1 MIRVDRKESLM
12 AYKLKWIKNYTD
24 SLENNKIELMLSEK
38 NGIAMFGIWQSMLL
52 IAGKDESGK
61 GRLMFTSTIPYDEIT
76 LSKKLKLYEVRKKDL
91 VHDTVLFCLK
101 FQMIYIDESST
112 MNISNWEEYQEIDKQ
127 VKKRLDTRERVNNY
141 RKKEEQSNAPVT
153 RYNGVTPSDVTRL
166 DVDVDK
172 IRKEGD
178 THSVRREEE
187 NSVTPTPLS
196 SPTDEDIQRVLDEQK
211 RRLEK
216 SKPQVETPNELVDDD
231 FLETNRITSLDNE
244 KLLLMSDG
252 VIYSQTINEMS
263 DSQFTRFKEELSKHS
278 LASAMMKASNRFTRH
293 AIIDEI
299 IEKIMKGETNGN

>member
-1 MIRVDRKESLM
+1 MIKVDRKESLM

-91 VHDTVLFCLK
+91 VHDTILFCLK

-112 MNISNWEEYQEIDKQ
+112 MNIYNWEEYQEIDKQ
-127 VKKRLDTRERVNNY
+127 VKKRVDTRERVNNY

-153 RYNGVTPSDVTRL
+153 RYNSVTHNDVTHL
-166 DVDVDK
+166 DVDVRLEEK
-172 IRKEGD
+172 RIEEN
-178 THSVRREEE
+178 THSVRKEEE
-187 NSVTPTPLS
+187 KIVTPTTLAS
-196 SPTDEDIQRVLDEQK
+196 SPTDEDIKRVLNEQK

-216 SKPQVETPNELVDDD
+216 SKPQVETPSELVDDD
-231 FLETNRITSLDNE
+231 FMETNRIASLDND

-252 VIYSQTINEMS
+252 VIYSQTISGMNEI
-263 DSQFTRFKEELSKHS
+263 QFARFKEELGNHS
-278 LASAMMKASNRFTRH
+278 LTSAVMKTSNRFIRH

-299 IEKIMKGETNGN
+299 IEKIMKGE